1 MEKILITGG
10 RGLVGTAIKNIV
22 GDNTKYHFTNSSE
35 ADLSQYQSCYDLFK
49 KHKPTKV
56 IHLAANVGGLF
67 KNINEKVDM
76 LEQNIQINLNVVKCS
91 HLFGVKKF
99 IGCLSTCIFPDKT
112 TYPINES
119 MLHDGPPHW
128 SNDAYAYAK
137 RLLEIQCKAYRE
149 QYGSNFM
156 CIIPTNIYG
165 PHDNFSLTDS
175 HVIPGLIHKCYL
187 AKQKGDD
194 FVVSGTGRP
203 LRQFIYSEDLAKQ
216 ILWILESQEIKESL
230 ILSPDPKDETSIGK
244 IAELIAIEFSY
255 LDRLKYDISKSDGQY
270 CKTADNS
277 RLRKLYGKLDLLDM
291 SEGIKR
297 TVNWFRDNYDK
308 IRK

>member
-10 RGLVGTAIKNIV
+10 RGLVGSAIKNIV
-22 GDNTKYHFTNSSE
+22 KNDTNYHFTNSSE

-49 KHKPTKV
+49 KHQPTKV
-56 IHLAANVGGLF
+56 VHLAANVGGLF
-67 KNINEKVDM
+67 KNINEKVNM

-112 TYPINES
+112 TYPINEK
-119 MLHDGPPHW
+119 MLHDGPPHR

-187 AKQKGDD
+187 AKEKGED

-203 LRQFIYSEDLAKQ
+203 LRQFIYSEDLAKL
-216 ILWILESQEIKESL
+216 ILWILKNDEINESL

-244 IAELIAIEFSY
+244 IAELIAKEFDYS
-255 LDRLKYDISKSDGQY
+255 DRLKYDTSKSDGQY
-270 CKTADNS
+270 RKTADNG
-277 RLRKLYGKLDLLDM
+277 RLKELYGDLDLLDI
-291 SEGIKR
+291 SIGIKR
-297 TVNWFRDNYDK
+297 TVEWFRNNYENC
-308 IRK
+308 RK

>member
-22 GDNTKYHFTNSSE
+22 ENDTNYHFTNSSE

-49 KHKPTKV
+49 KHQPTKV
-56 IHLAANVGGLF
+56 VHLAANVGGLF

-112 TYPINES
+112 TYPINEK

-203 LRQFIYSEDLAKQ
+203 LRQFIYSEDLAKL
-216 ILWILESQEIKESL
+216 ILWILESQEINESL

-244 IAELIAIEFSY
+244 IAELIAREFSY
-255 LDRLKYDISKSDGQY
+255 LDRLKYDSSKSDGQY
-270 CKTADNS
+270 RKTADNS